1 MLPAERGS
9 RSDWSLEPTA
19 IDSMT
24 FAGYLPPTHMDAR
37 EALAPEGLGASRSRT
52 VCASGYTRTVL
63 TAFILVESTRE
74 GLAHLGSDLA
84 AVEGVAEVYTVTRDW
99 DFVAI
104 VRVREH

>member
-9 RSDWSLEPTA
+9 RSDWSLEPTV

-24 FAGYLPPTHMDAR
+24 FAGYLPPTHVDAR

-52 VCASGYTRTVL
+52 VGASGYTRTVL

-84 AVEGVAEVYTVTRDW
+84 AVVFTSLYLHGSS
-99 DFVAI
+99 I
-104 VRVREH
+104 VSNHT